1 MRDDPADYPP
11 EPRAKKIAERNRRTV
26 ETVLEQALSL
36 IG

>member
-11 EPRAKKIAERNRRTV
+11 GLRAKEIADRNRRTV